1 MRVLAIAQRL
11 DQFSAEGAIVR
22 GVVVQGVREPVRD
35 RGIVSRGPRIGLRRQ
50 FFPQLQGNHA
60 AVARHF
66 AEHFFVVGRIDNHSH
81 VHVVFGGGADH
92 CRAADV
98 DVLDAIVVRSAFGDR
113 RFEWIE
119 VHHQEIDRL
128 DVVLFHRGEVLFV
141 PADREQSAMHLR
153 MQRLDAP
160 VHHFG
165 RAGEF
170 GDIDHR
176 ESGFA
181 ERLCRAAGRNQ
192 LNIEESELPGE
203 RDQSGLV
210 GDRQQGS
217 RDTTRMAA
225 HDARASTSGGRKCI
239 RDRDPSSG
247 IHSHR
252 LKWQFRLLRP
262 VGAGPWRGRRRV
274 AEAPAHGRRLAHA
287 SVDHD
292 LHGSSRAVVA
302 GQEYAFL
309 KLDCVGQGRE
319 SPQVAVVQ
327 QKYHASSIGQ
337 PACLDRGV
345 QMEAD
350 REFVRGI
357 RGKGL
362 AAGPGKSVLAVERAA
377 VGGKPDGARV
387 HDAAIADVSV
397 MRRTQRR
404 CAGFSLDAHVAR
416 AGNDGRAPEQ
426 LSD

>member
-1 MRVLAIAQRL
+1 M
-11 DQFSAEGAIVR
+11 
-22 GVVVQGVREPVRD
+22 
-35 RGIVSRGPRIGLRRQ
+35 
-50 FFPQLQGNHA
+50 
-60 AVARHF
+60 
-66 AEHFFVVGRIDNHSH
+66 
-81 VHVVFGGGADH
+81 VFGGGADH
-92 CRAADV
+92 RRAADV
-98 DVLDAIVVRSAFGDR
+98 DILDAIVERSAFRDR
-113 RFEWIE
+113 RFERIE

-128 DVVLFHRGEVLFV
+128 DVVLFHRGDVLFI
-141 PADREQSAMHLR
+141 PADREQSAMHFR
-153 MQRLDAP
+153 MQRLDAA

-170 GDIDHR
+170 GDVGDR
-176 ESGFA
+176 EAGFA
-181 ERLCRAAGRNQ
+181 KRLCRAAGRNQ
-192 LNIEESELPGE
+192 LDIKERELPGE

-239 RDRDPSSG
+239 REHGPLSG

-252 LKWQFRLLRP
+252 LEWQFRLLRP
-262 VGAGPWRGRRRV
+262 VGAGARRGRRRV
-274 AEAPAHGRRLAHA
+274 AKAPAHGRRLAHA

-292 LHGSSRAVVA
+292 LHGSPRAVIA
-302 GQEYAFL
+302 GQEHAFL

-319 SPQVAVVQ
+319 GPQVAVVQ

-357 RGKGL
+357 RGKRL
-362 AAGPGKSVLAVERAA
+362 AVGPGKSVLAVKRAA
-377 VGGKPDGARV
+377 VGGKPDGARM

-397 MRRTQRR
+397 MRRAQRR
-404 CAGFSLDAHVAR
+404 CAGFSLNAYVAR